1 MMPTITLCCG
11 NSPIAQQELTLSD
24 YPTTALKDYR
34 EYPLEKMRE
43 RLKDFYMDV
52 SRRRTVREF
61 SARQVPQDIIETA
74 LKAAGT
80 APSGANLQPW
90 HFVVVSGAE
99 TKKKIREAAEVEERE
114 FYEHRASPEW
124 LTALEPLGTDSSKP
138 FLETAP
144 YLIAV
149 FLQKFGELPDGRKV
163 KHYYPVES
171 TGLATGILITALHHA
186 GLVTLTHTPSPM
198 KFLNEILGRPKSER
212 PFLLLVVGYPADD
225 AEVPDISRKPL
236 EDFTSFVDL

>member
-1 MMPTITLCCG
+1 M
-11 NSPIAQQELTLSD
+11 SD
-24 YPTTALKDYR
+24 YPTIALPGYK
-34 EYPLEKMRE
+34 EYPLEEMRQ
-43 RLKDFYMDV
+43 RLNDFYADAN
-52 SRRRTVREF
+52 RRRTVRDF
-61 SARQVPQDIIETA
+61 SDRPVPRDIIETA
-74 LKAAGT
+74 LKVANT

-99 TKKKIREAAEVEERE
+99 TKRRIREAAEAEERE
-114 FYEHRASPEW
+114 FYAHRASPEW
-124 LTALEPLGTDSSKP
+124 LAALEPLGTDSNKP

-149 FLQKFGELPDGRKV
+149 FLQKFGQLPDGRKV

-171 TGLATGILITALHHA
+171 TGLATGMLITALHHA

-198 KFLNEILGRPKSER
+198 KFLNQILGRPTSER
-212 PFLLLVVGYPADD
+212 PFLLLVTGYPAAG

-236 EDFTSFVDL
+236 EDFTSFIDQ

>member
-1 MMPTITLCCG
+1 M
-11 NSPIAQQELTLSD
+11 SD
-24 YPTTALKDYR
+24 YPTTPLTTYR
-34 EYPLEKMRE
+34 EYPVDEMRE
-43 RLKDFYMDV
+43 RVTDFYEEID
-52 SRRRTVREF
+52 RRRTVREF
-61 SARQVPQDIIETA
+61 SDRPVPRDIVETA
-74 LKAAGT
+74 LRAAGT

-99 TKKKIREAAEVEERE
+99 TKKKIRGAAEVEERE

-124 LTALEPLGTDSSKP
+124 LEALRPLGTDSDKP

-149 FLQKFGELPDGRKV
+149 FLQKFGQLPDGRKV

-171 TGLATGILITALHHA
+171 TGIATGVLITALHEA
-186 GLVTLTHTPSPM
+186 GLATLTHTPSPM

-212 PFLLLVVGYPADD
+212 PFLLLVVGYPADN
-225 AEVPDISRKPL
+225 AEVPDIERKPL

>member
-1 MMPTITLCCG
+1 MSEYPTI
-11 NSPIAQQELTLSD
+11 PLT
-24 YPTTALKDYR
+24 TYR
-34 EYPLEKMRE
+34 EYPVDEMRQ
-43 RLKDFYMDV
+43 RVSDFYEEIN
-52 SRRRTVREF
+52 RRRTVREF
-61 SARQVPQDIIETA
+61 SDRPVPRDIIETA
-74 LKAAGT
+74 VRAAGT

-99 TKKKIREAAEVEERE
+99 TKKKIRVAAEVEERE
-114 FYEHRASPEW
+114 FYEHRASAEW
-124 LTALEPLGTDSSKP
+124 LEALRPLGTDSDKP

-171 TGLATGILITALHHA
+171 TGIATGILITALHEA
-186 GLVTLTHTPSPM
+186 GLATLTHTPSPM

-225 AEVPDISRKPL
+225 AAVPDIKRKPL
-236 EDFTSFVDL
+236 EDFTSFVED

>member
-1 MMPTITLCCG
+1 MIPTITLCYG
-11 NSPIAQQELTLSD
+11 NSPITQQELTLSD

-34 EYPLEKMRE
+34 EYPLEEMRE
-43 RLKDFYMDV
+43 RLKHFYTDV

-61 SARQVPQDIIETA
+61 SSRKVPQDIIETA

-114 FYEHRASPEW
+114 FYERRASPEW
-124 LTALEPLGTDSSKP
+124 LAALEPLGTDSSKP

-149 FLQKFGELPDGRKV
+149 LLQKFGELPDGRKV

-186 GLVTLTHTPSPM
+186 GLATLTHTPSPM
-198 KFLNEILGRPKSER
+198 KFLNEILDRPVSDR
-212 PFLLLVVGYPADD
+212 PFLLLVTGYPTED
-225 AEVPDISRKPL
+225 ATVPDISRKTL
-236 EDFTSFVDL
+236 DEFVSFHD